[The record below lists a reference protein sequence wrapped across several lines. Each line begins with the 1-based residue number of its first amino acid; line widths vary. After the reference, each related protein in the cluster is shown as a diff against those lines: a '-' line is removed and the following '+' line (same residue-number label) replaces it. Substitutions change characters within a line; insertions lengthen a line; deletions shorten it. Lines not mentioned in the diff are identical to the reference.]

1 MRGRTVTIQAQNAHM
16 ANVMNAVVLSRA
28 TTPATAIKVC
38 SERLPAGLDGFR
50 IAQITDTHLGT
61 VVRPEAELRRLV
73 DSVNSLR
80 PDLIVFC
87 GDLVNIRSSELDARA
102 RQLLGGLR
110 APYGVVSVTGN
121 HDAGLYIKDTVAQSP
136 AASLAE
142 VIARQRAMGWNVL
155 EDTTIYLRR
164 GGDSISLT
172 GLSFDPALRHKRHD
186 PDLPPADLSGA
197 YRGVPDSL
205 YNITA
210 VHIPQLWGQIA
221 DAGYGDLT
229 LAGHVHSMQIKLRLF
244 GRAFSPAQLLYTRW
258 SGRYDEGGRHA
269 LYQRRQ
275 GIRGFPD
282 APGSLSRNHP
292 DNPAKM
298 RVTLSA
304 AVTAD
309 GYMDDD
315 SPRRLI
321 ISTPGDWEEVYRLRA
336 AHDAILAGA
345 ETLRRDD
352 PSIRRSMPR
361 FSSSVTMYLAVIASL
376 VEMTVA
382 TFCNPV
388 ISPGENT

>member
-1 MRGRTVTIQAQNAHM
+1 M
-16 ANVMNAVVLSRA
+16 
-28 TTPATAIKVC
+28 
-38 SERLPAGLDGFR
+38 
-50 IAQITDTHLGT
+50 
-61 VVRPEAELRRLV
+61 RPEAELRRLV

-155 EDTTIYLRR
+155 EDTTVYLRR

-172 GLSFDPALRHKRHD
+172 GLSFDPALRHMRHD

-197 YRGVPDSL
+197 YRDVPDSL

-229 LAGHVHSMQIKLRLF
+229 LAGHVHSMQMKLRLF

-258 SGRYDEGGRHA
+258 SGRYDEGGRT
-269 LYQRRQ
+269 LYIND
-275 GIRGFPD
+275 GTGYVVFP
-282 APGSLSRNHP
+282 
-292 DNPAKM
+292 M
-298 RVTLSA
+298 RLGAYPEITL
-304 AVTAD
+304 
-309 GYMDDD
+309 
-315 SPRRLI
+315 I
-321 ISTPGDWEEVYRLRA
+321 
-336 AHDAILAGA
+336 
-345 ETLRRDD
+345 TLRRC
-352 PSIRRSMPR
+352 
-361 FSSSVTMYLAVIASL
+361 
-376 VEMTVA
+376 E
-382 TFCNPV
+382 
-388 ISPGENT
+388 